1 MNSLPHSQVQTT
13 PGLPLISTR
22 VML

>member
-13 PGLPLISTR
+13 PGLPLISIR

>member
-1 MNSLPHSQVQTT
+1 MNSLPHSQVQTM
-13 PGLPLISTR
+13 PGLPLISIR